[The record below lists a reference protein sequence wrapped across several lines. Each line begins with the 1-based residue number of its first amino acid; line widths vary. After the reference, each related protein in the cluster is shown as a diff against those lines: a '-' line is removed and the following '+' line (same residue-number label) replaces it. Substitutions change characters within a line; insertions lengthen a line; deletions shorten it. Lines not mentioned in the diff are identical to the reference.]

1 MLSPARLPLATA
13 WPLTQDVDLTVSRQ
27 VDEERYDFDVGQRVF
42 VDVSPEQMMG
52 FDWHEISTGAT
63 DV

>member
-1 MLSPARLPLATA
+1 
-13 WPLTQDVDLTVSRQ
+13 VDLTVSRQ